1 VTPATATRMCDRLVK
16 KKLIVRQS
24 EQDDRRQVRLAL
36 TKKGLKLV
44 GTVTNRRRREIE
56 AILSTIAPEEQS
68 VLVQA
73 LSQFAAA
80 AGEVPEQD
88 WSTGWTFRCLV
99 ATWSEHVGG
108 NEECAL
114 LRCAVAGGSRRR
126 PTPRSGS
133 CSYLVGIIAG
143 LGAVVFYEALRLATY
158 FFLQVLAGYRVPLP
172 RARAVQWRPRT
183 SRDPGPY
190 AHRVRGRTGRSGL
203 GLYRGA

>member
-1 VTPATATRMCDRLVK
+1 MNKRNSESPDSVVDAVLSASRVLVAVAARSLADIAEEVTLTQYRTLVVLASRGPQNLVGLAEAVGVTPATATRMCDRLVK

-80 AGEVPEQD
+80 AVEVPEQD
-88 WSTGWTFRCLV
+88 WSTGWDL
-99 ATWSEHVGG
+99 
-108 NEECAL
+108 
-114 LRCAVAGGSRRR
+114 
-126 PTPRSGS
+126 
-133 CSYLVGIIAG
+133 
-143 LGAVVFYEALRLATY
+143 
-158 FFLQVLAGYRVPLP
+158 
-172 RARAVQWRPRT
+172 
-183 SRDPGPY
+183 
-190 AHRVRGRTGRSGL
+190 
-203 GLYRGA
+203 

>member
-1 VTPATATRMCDRLVK
+1 MNKRNSESPDSVVDAVLSASRVLVAVAARSLADIAEEVTLTQYRTLVVLASRGPQNLVGLAEAVGVTPATATRMCDRLVK

-88 WSTGWTFRCLV
+88 WSTGWDL
-99 ATWSEHVGG
+99 
-108 NEECAL
+108 
-114 LRCAVAGGSRRR
+114 
-126 PTPRSGS
+126 
-133 CSYLVGIIAG
+133 
-143 LGAVVFYEALRLATY
+143 
-158 FFLQVLAGYRVPLP
+158 
-172 RARAVQWRPRT
+172 
-183 SRDPGPY
+183 
-190 AHRVRGRTGRSGL
+190 
-203 GLYRGA
+203 